1 MVNLCVSLCNFVA
14 KINSGG
20 KMLRRVILA
29 VMVVLM
35 LMPSYSLFAA
45 TYKGVTMEDSIT
57 VDGQTLVLNGM
68 ALRKKFI
75 FKVYVAGLYL
85 PQKETS
91 AEKIL
96 GSDGMR
102 RLVMHWVRGV
112 GTGKINDAWYE
123 GLEANTPNH
132 SPEVKKQFDTLCSYM
147 EEVKDGD
154 LIVFTYIPGKG
165 TTVQVKGKE
174 KGVIEGKEFAD
185 ALFACWIGPKPG
197 PGEDFKEDLLGL

>member
-1 MVNLCVSLCNFVA
+1 
-14 KINSGG
+14 
-20 KMLRRVILA
+20 MLRRATLA
-29 VMVVLM
+29 VMVLLM
-35 LMPSYSLFAA
+35 LMPSYPVFAA
-45 TYKGVTMEDSIT
+45 TYKGVAMDDSIT
-57 VDGQTLVLNGM
+57 VDGQKLVLNGM
-68 ALRKKFI
+68 ALRKKVI

-85 PQKETS
+85 PQKETN

-96 GSDGMR
+96 AADGMR

-112 GTGKINDAWYE
+112 GTDKINEAWYE
-123 GLEANTPNH
+123 GLKANTPNH
-132 SPEVKKQFDTLCSYM
+132 SPGLKKQFDTLCSYM

-154 LIVFTYIPGKG
+154 LIVFTYIPEKG

-174 KGVIEGKEFAD
+174 KGIIEGKEFAD

>member
-1 MVNLCVSLCNFVA
+1 
-14 KINSGG
+14 
-20 KMLRRVILA
+20 MLRKVILA
-29 VMVVLM
+29 VMVVLL

-45 TYKGVTMEDSIT
+45 TYKGVTMEDSID

-68 ALRKKFI
+68 ALRKKVIVFT

-85 PQKETS
+85 PQKESS

-96 GSDGMR
+96 QTDGMR
-102 RLVMHWVRGV
+102 RTVMHFLRSV
-112 GTGKINDAWYE
+112 GADKINDAWYE
-123 GLEANTPNH
+123 GLKANTPNY
-132 SPEVKKQFDTLCSYM
+132 SPELKKQFDTLCSYM

-174 KGVIEGKEFAD
+174 KGIIEGKEFAD

-197 PGEDFKEDLLGL
+197 PGEGFKEDLLGI